1 MIIDIL
7 TIFPGMVAG
16 PITESIIGKAI
27 DRKLIDIRVINIRD
41 YAADPHRTTDDRP
54 FGGGSGMV
62 MKPEPLV
69 AAIGTVRENDP
80 AVRVILLSPQGRL
93 FDQDIAFELSRL
105 NHICLVCGRY
115 EGVDERIRN
124 HYVDDEISIGDY
136 VLTGGELPALVIVD
150 AVARLLPG
158 VLGSNESLN
167 EESFIT
173 GLLEYP
179 HYTRPELFE
188 NHRVPDILLSGNHG
202 AIRRWRRQQALIR
215 TWQKRPDLLEKNQ
228 LSREDE
234 ALLAEAI
241 REEGD

>member
-69 AAIGTVRENDP
+69 AAIGNVRENDP
-80 AVRVILLSPQGRL
+80 AARVILLSPQGKL
-93 FDQDIAFELSRL
+93 FDQGIALELSRL

-158 VLGSNESLN
+158 VLGSNESLS

-179 HYTRPELFE
+179 HYTRPEIFE

-215 TWQKRPDLLEKNQ
+215 TWQRRPDLLEKNQ

-234 ALLAEAI
+234 ELLAEAI
-241 REEGD
+241 REKGD